1 MGSPLKD
8 IKVFVFAV
16 RMLTLWA
23 SVPLKA
29 SKSAKLFT
37 MVWVATKN
45 ARPNSLLVTAT
56 CLLLK
61 SEKLTWPAVSVAV
74 GAKVSILMKGDVPAF
89 PKLLE
94 ASV

>member
-1 MGSPLKD
+1 MCSPLKD
-8 IKVFVFAV
+8 IKVLVFAA
-16 RMLTLWA
+16 RMLTLWDN
-23 SVPLKA
+23 VPLKA

-56 CLLLK
+56 CELLE
-61 SEKLTWPAVSVAV
+61 SDKLTWPAVRVAV
-74 GAKVSILMKGDVPAF
+74 GAKVSILMKGEVPAF